1 MIRIRSIFG
10 DDMRIKRTLE
20 YFDAGNGPTLF
31 AEGAGGAGPIPSQT
45 IFDRFDVAVLDR
57 FEVEIETRF

>member
-1 MIRIRSIFG
+1 
-10 DDMRIKRTLE
+10 MRIKRTLE